1 MNWKVILAALA
12 LIKELISYLSERK
25 KCDCS
30 KTKVHEL
37 KTITQEIAKA
47 RKEDK
52 ELNIK
57 V

>member
-12 LIKELISYLSERK
+12 LLKELIRYLSERK
-25 KCDCS
+25 KCDCP

-37 KTITQEIAKA
+37 KTITEKIAKA

-52 ELNIK
+52 ELNIQ